1 MIKRVIFD
9 IDNTLIPWKEE
20 YNEQIKEVLKELH
33 IQYTIEGY
41 NKIIDAF
48 NKYEDEYYIFDEKL
62 MLEYINKYT
71 NNEYPKI
78 FLNNIFKRWANCL
91 TSKINPKIVDTLE
104 YLKSKYELV
113 VLTDWFEQQQK
124 QRLQNAGILKY
135 FENIYSAEKTKRK
148 PFKEAFIQAVG
159 SNKPQECVMIG
170 DNLERD
176 IQGALNAGL
185 NAIWFNPN
193 FQNNQNN
200 KYLIVT
206 KIENLKDIL

>member
-1 MIKRVIFD
+1 MIKRIIFD
-9 IDNTLIPWKEE
+9 IDNTLIPWEEE

-33 IQYTIEGY
+33 IQYTIEEY
-41 NKIIDAF
+41 NKIIEAF
-48 NKYEDEYYIFDEKL
+48 NKYEDEYYIFDEGL

-78 FLNNIFKRWANCL
+78 FLTKILKKWENCVEN
-91 TSKINPKIVDTLE
+91 KINPQIANTLE

-113 VLTDWFEQQQK
+113 VLTDWYEQQQK

-135 FENIYSAEKTKRK
+135 FENIYSSEKTKRK
-148 PFKEAFIQAVG
+148 PFKEAFIQAIG
-159 SNKPQECVMIG
+159 TNKPQECVMIG

-176 IQGALNAGL
+176 IKGALNAGL

-193 FQNNQNN
+193 FQNDQNN

-206 KIENLKDIL
+206 QIEKLKHIL